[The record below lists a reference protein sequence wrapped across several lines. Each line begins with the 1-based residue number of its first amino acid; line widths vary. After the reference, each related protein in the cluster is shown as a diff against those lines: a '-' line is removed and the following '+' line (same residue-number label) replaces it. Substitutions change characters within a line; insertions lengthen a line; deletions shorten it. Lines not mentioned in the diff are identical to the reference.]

1 MTYQQLRNL
10 LVLQLFQYL
19 DGPRVVLSDQVMPES
34 EYPYLYYQGIQLRI
48 PGPFNVENQAGTE
61 HVQIRREQAQAT
73 FSFTACSRTEDEALE
88 LAERAQS
95 FFLWPGRK
103 ILAAHG
109 VAVLEVQNVQSRSA
123 FEIDDGTVLTCWC
136 ATSMWKAGTWRPWTR
151 RLLLTIRRIPDAGY
165 HCIYFVGYGIQGKRD
180 AASPDPLL

>member
-61 HVQIRREQAQAT
+61 HVQNRREQAQAT
-73 FSFTACSRTEDEALE
+73 FSYTACSRTEDEALE

-95 FFLWPGRK
+95 FFLCPGRK

-123 FEIDDGTVLTCWC
+123 FEIDETD
-136 ATSMWKAGTWRPWTR
+136 R
-151 RLLLTIRRIPDAGY
+151 RYGFDLLVRYEHVESRHLEAMDAPP
-165 HCIYFVGYGIQGKRD
+165 ITFDKED
-180 AASPDPLL
+180 S